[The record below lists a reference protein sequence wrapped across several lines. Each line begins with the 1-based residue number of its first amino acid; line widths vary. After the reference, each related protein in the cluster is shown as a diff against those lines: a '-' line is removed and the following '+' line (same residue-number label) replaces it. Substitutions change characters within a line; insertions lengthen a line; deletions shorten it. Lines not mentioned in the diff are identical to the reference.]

1 VVNLFLVSA
10 PLMAG
15 GPYTSASSARASM
28 EREVAARVATRN
40 AAFASIDWHF
50 TTADARIKLNRL
62 YSIFSGMTVH

>member
-1 VVNLFLVSA
+1 VCWQ
-10 PLMAG
+10 
-15 GPYTSASSARASM
+15 
-28 EREVAARVATRN
+28 VANRN